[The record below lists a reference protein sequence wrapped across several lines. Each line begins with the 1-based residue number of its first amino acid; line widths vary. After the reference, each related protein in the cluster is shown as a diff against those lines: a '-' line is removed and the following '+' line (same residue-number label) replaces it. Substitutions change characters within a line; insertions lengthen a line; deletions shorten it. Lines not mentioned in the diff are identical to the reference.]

1 MKFSIRLFLTFP
13 SVSVTSFVD
22 DKSGANI
29 RPVHRRQKTK
39 SASSIDWA
47 ADGAATL
54 SESPKTSNKNRDF
67 ISTLSKEMST
77 AITLPNFADRL
88 STISKSSHDSGRW
101 FPYAYEVVI
110 MQWSTFLIEQR
121 RSGEKCTADKTKGLA
136 SVIEESLNDAAMR
149 AIGVTVASA
158 PMLFEVIKQSLGFRV
173 KYLFDT
179 VLSKNDFRSTPP
191 LVALDDTLMS
201 SLLQVVSML
210 TDACI
215 DSRNFD
221 SWELRQMSIDV
232 NDAIIR
238 FLRDLFSFLSPD
250 CVHRLILT
258 YLSRFLTKE
267 GKKFADRDSLIGLRC
282 SWEIAKLRLNAV
294 TAFVRYPDFIKING
308 PQMLNWDRWWTGI
321 PPFQIDFFDEILSQY
336 TNYKLPEFVEME
348 SKDPPAIPAIT
359 PHWIAEIV
367 VDICLVGT
375 EHAEQYIQNRSSGL
389 LYELLWSCSQKSI
402 LLGISAPVAS
412 MFITI
417 IEKIAANASY
427 ISHFAPKS
435 QLRKDILTSMIFVLQ
450 SAPPNLLRALWR
462 RLIFRLHRRTE
473 DNIYVSHKE
482 KNHTANSATENVT
495 DEQPEPNILS
505 IFSTLNLSLRT
516 LEYEGS
522 DENIEGE
529 SSGENR
535 ENIEVWQK
543 EFLLSRTQDTG
554 KRHHSDR
561 GRHADNTDYSTSH
574 SRQWQ
579 SHDGSMVIVNSCHQI
594 ILEMN
599 SLLNKAFNGRR
610 FSNQLSRNNWNSYR
624 RGMLIQNDA
633 TGRNGISLFSFVDI
647 ALFVRGVTSVYLQA
661 LSLRESDIT
670 VAKALEFSA
679 KVIEIFGIK
688 IFIEAVGE
696 TLQHWMRVIS
706 FHCGARRA
714 LVRIEATDLLE
725 LLLRSTWD
733 CFGSFFRIRVPLL
746 AVQTE
751 VMERIVAISAARYYR
766 DQRRLGTNFENFT
779 NLGAEASLVPLWR
792 SLDRIQ
798 KRPASQQIA
807 YKRALIRIAG
817 KLKVGVLAFIIS
829 LVNRAET
836 HFFHRTFT
844 ELMSLLGYC
853 PFFGVTAK
861 NFLTMIMLMERVWT
875 LTQIP
880 EYVQC
885 KSVYCAS

>member
-1 MKFSIRLFLTFP
+1 MKKFVSLFLTHYLLLL
-13 SVSVTSFVD
+13 TSAYVGKTGVD
-22 DKSGANI
+22 I
-29 RPVHRRQKTK
+29 RPRAHRRQKTK

-47 ADGAATL
+47 DDENVHV
-54 SESPKTSNKNRDF
+54 SETSNSTNTVNQEH
-67 ISTLSKEMST
+67 ISTLSKELST
-77 AITLPNFADRL
+77 SIKLPNFADRL
-88 STISKSSHDSGRW
+88 TNISKSSHDSGRW

-121 RSGEKCTADKTKGLA
+121 RSGEKSPADRAEGPVSA
-136 SVIEESLNDAAMR
+136 VEENLNKAAMR

-179 VLSKNDFRSTPP
+179 VLSKQNLRSTPP
-191 LVALDDTLMS
+191 LVALDDTLML
-201 SLLQVVSML
+201 SLLQIVSML

-267 GKKFADRDSLIGLRC
+267 GKNFADRDSLIGLRC

-321 PPFQIDFFDEILSQY
+321 PPNFQIDFFDEILNQY
-336 TNYKLPEFVEME
+336 AKYNLPEFVGVDG
-348 SKDPPAIPAIT
+348 SVPKDPPVFPTIT
-359 PHWIAEIV
+359 PHWLAEVV
-367 VDICLVGT
+367 VDICLFGT

-389 LYELLWSCSQKSI
+389 LHELLWSCSQKSI
-402 LLGISAPVAS
+402 LSGISAPVAS

-427 ISHFAPKS
+427 ISNFSPKS
-435 QLRKDILTSMIFVLQ
+435 QLRKDTLTSMIFVLQ

-462 RLIFRLHRRTE
+462 RLISRLQRRS
-473 DNIYVSHKE
+473 DHDIYVSVKSKSGQERCTKE
-482 KNHTANSATENVT
+482 SITENV
-495 DEQPEPNILS
+495 EKPEPNILS
-505 IFSTLNLSLRT
+505 IFSMLNLSLRT

-522 DENIEGE
+522 DESIEVE

-535 ENIEVWQK
+535 ESIEVWRK
-543 EFLLSRTQDTG
+543 EFLLSRNLD
-554 KRHHSDR
+554 KRNHADR
-561 GRHADNTDYSTSH
+561 GRNNVNTDYSTSH

-599 SLLNKAFNGRR
+599 SLLHKAFNGRR
-610 FSNQLSRNNWNSYR
+610 LSNQLSRNNWKGYR
-624 RGMLIQNDA
+624 RRVSVQSDT
-633 TGRNGISLFSFVDI
+633 TGRRGGALFSFTDTV
-647 ALFVRGVTSVYLQA
+647 LFVRGVTSVYLQA
-661 LSLRESDIT
+661 LALRESDIT

-751 VMERIVAISAARYYR
+751 VMERIVAIATARYYR
-766 DQRRLGTNFENFT
+766 DQRRLGTNLENFT

-817 KLKVGVLAFIIS
+817 KLKVCVLIFNIFT
-829 LVNRAET
+829 AE
-836 HFFHRTFT
+836 
-844 ELMSLLGYC
+844 L
-853 PFFGVTAK
+853 
-861 NFLTMIMLMERVWT
+861 
-875 LTQIP
+875 
-880 EYVQC
+880 
-885 KSVYCAS
+885 

>member
-1 MKFSIRLFLTFP
+1 M
-13 SVSVTSFVD
+13 TSGHD
-22 DKSGANI
+22 DNTGVNI
-29 RPVHRRQKTK
+29 RPRAHRRQKTK

-47 ADGAATL
+47 DNGQVNR
-54 SESPKTSNKNRDF
+54 SESSNIPSAENREP
-67 ISTLSKEMST
+67 ISSLSKEMST
-77 AITLPNFADRL
+77 SIKLPNFAERL
-88 STISKSSHDSGRW
+88 STISKLSHDSGRW
-101 FPYAYEVVI
+101 FPYAYEVII
-110 MQWSTFLIEQR
+110 MQWSTFLTEQR
-121 RSGEKCTADKTKGLA
+121 KSGEKCPFDRTDA
-136 SVIEESLNDAAMR
+136 SISAVEESLNKAAMR

-179 VLSKNDFRSTPP
+179 VLSKQDVRCTPP
-191 LVALDDTLMS
+191 LVALDDTLML
-201 SLLQVVSML
+201 SLLQIVSML

-238 FLRDLFSFLSPD
+238 FLRDLFSFLSPE

-282 SWEIAKLRLNAV
+282 SWEITKLRLNAV

-321 PPFQIDFFDEILSQY
+321 PPNFQIDFFDEILNQY
-336 TNYKLPEFVEME
+336 AKYNLPDFVGVDG
-348 SKDPPAIPAIT
+348 KVPTDPPVFPTIT
-359 PHWIAEIV
+359 PHWLSEMV
-367 VDICLVGT
+367 VDICLFGT

-389 LYELLWSCSQKSI
+389 LHELLWSCSQKSI
-402 LLGISAPVAS
+402 LSGIAAPVAS

-427 ISHFAPKS
+427 ISNFSPKS
-435 QLRKDILTSMIFVLQ
+435 QLRKDVLTSMIFVLQ

-462 RLIFRLHRRTE
+462 RLISRLNRRTE
-473 DNIYVSHKE
+473 DDIYVSVKSKSGHENGAKE
-482 KNHTANSATENVT
+482 AITEN
-495 DEQPEPNILS
+495 DAKPEPNILS
-505 IFSTLNLSLRT
+505 IFSMLNLSLRT

-522 DENIEGE
+522 DENVEGE

-535 ENIEVWQK
+535 ENIEVWRK
-543 EFLLSRTQDTG
+543 EFLLSRTLE

-561 GRHADNTDYSTSH
+561 GRNVSNTDYSTSH

-579 SHDGSMVIVNSCHQI
+579 SHDGSLVIVNSCHQI

-599 SLLNKAFNGRR
+599 SILHKAFNGRR
-610 FSNQLSRNNWNSYR
+610 FSSQLSRNNWDGYR
-624 RGMLIQNDA
+624 RGVSMQSDS
-633 TGRNGISLFSFVDI
+633 TGKNGSSLFSFSDTV
-647 ALFVRGVTSVYLQA
+647 LFVRGVTSVYLQA
-661 LSLRESDIT
+661 LALRESDIT

-751 VMERIVAISAARYYR
+751 VMERIVAISTARYYR
-766 DQRRLGTNFENFT
+766 DQRRLGTNLENFT

-817 KLKVGVLAFIIS
+817 KLKVRTLAFIAFPVLSIGPK
-829 LVNRAET
+829 LTVYLCVDCYQIEPLPRIC
-836 HFFHRTFT
+836 R
-844 ELMSLLGYC
+844 GK
-853 PFFGVTAK
+853 GI
-861 NFLTMIMLMERVWT
+861 NF
-875 LTQIP
+875 P
-880 EYVQC
+880 
-885 KSVYCAS
+885 S

>member
-1 MKFSIRLFLTFP
+1 MLLTFCP
-13 SVSVTSFVD
+13 FFIISGFENKTGVD
-22 DKSGANI
+22 I
-29 RPVHRRQKTK
+29 RPRAHRRQKTK
-39 SASSIDWA
+39 SASSIDWTE
-47 ADGAATL
+47 DGKVNF
-54 SESPKTSNKNRDF
+54 SETSNSTDAVKQEL

-77 AITLPNFADRL
+77 SIKLPNFADRL
-88 STISKSSHDSGRW
+88 SIISKMSPDSGRW

-110 MQWSTFLIEQR
+110 MQWSSFLIEQR
-121 RSGEKCTADKTKGLA
+121 RSGEKGCSDKSEGPVL
-136 SVIEESLNDAAMR
+136 SVEEHLHKAAMR
-149 AIGVTVASA
+149 AIGVTVAAA

-179 VLSKNDFRSTPP
+179 VLSKQDLRITPP
-191 LVALDDTLMS
+191 LVTLDDTLMM
-201 SLLQVVSML
+201 SLLQIVSML

-282 SWEIAKLRLNAV
+282 SWEITKLRLNAI

-321 PPFQIDFFDEILSQY
+321 PPNFQIDFFDEILNQY
-336 TNYKLPEFVEME
+336 AKYNLPEFVGVDERVP
-348 SKDPPAIPAIT
+348 KDPPIFPTIT
-359 PHWIAEIV
+359 PHWLAEVV
-367 VDICLVGT
+367 VDICLFGT

-389 LYELLWSCSQKSI
+389 LHELLWSCSQKSI
-402 LLGISAPVAS
+402 LSGISAPVAS

-427 ISHFAPKS
+427 ISNFSPKS
-435 QLRKDILTSMIFVLQ
+435 QLRKDTLTSMIFVLQ

-462 RLIFRLHRRTE
+462 RLIPRLHRRID
-473 DNIYVSHKE
+473 DNIYVSE
-482 KNHTANSATENVT
+482 KGKSSPGRCTIESITENI
-495 DEQPEPNILS
+495 EKPEPNILS
-505 IFSTLNLSLRT
+505 IFSMMNLSLRT

-529 SSGENR
+529 SSGDNR
-535 ENIEVWQK
+535 ESIEVWRK
-543 EFLLSRTQDTG
+543 EFLFSRNLDY
-554 KRHHSDR
+554 RNHSDR
-561 GRHADNTDYSTSH
+561 GGNTCNSEYSTSH

-599 SLLNKAFNGRR
+599 SLLHKACNGRR
-610 FSNQLSRNNWNSYR
+610 FTNQLSRSSCNGYG
-624 RGMLIQNDA
+624 RGVSIQSK
-633 TGRNGISLFSFVDI
+633 TSGRSGGSLFSFADTV
-647 ALFVRGVTSVYLQA
+647 LFVRGVTSVYLQA
-661 LSLRESDIT
+661 LALRESDIT

-751 VMERIVAISAARYYR
+751 VMERLVAISTARYYR
-766 DQRRLGTNFENFT
+766 DQRRLGTNLENFT

-817 KLKVGVLAFIIS
+817 KLKV
-829 LVNRAET
+829 RAPAVINI
-836 HFFHRTFT
+836 FVALCVFT
-844 ELMSLLGYC
+844 VC
-853 PFFGVTAK
+853 
-861 NFLTMIMLMERVWT
+861 
-875 LTQIP
+875 
-880 EYVQC
+880 
-885 KSVYCAS
+885 

>member
-1 MKFSIRLFLTFP
+1 M
-13 SVSVTSFVD
+13 
-22 DKSGANI
+22 
-29 RPVHRRQKTK
+29 
-39 SASSIDWA
+39 
-47 ADGAATL
+47 
-54 SESPKTSNKNRDF
+54 NREI

-77 AITLPNFADRL
+77 AVKLPNFADRL
-88 STISKSSHDSGRW
+88 SIISKSTNDSGRG
-101 FPYAYEVVI
+101 FPYTYEVII

-121 RSGEKCTADKTKGLA
+121 RAGEKCPTDRTDGPGSL
-136 SVIEESLNDAAMR
+136 VEENLNKAAMR

-179 VLSKNDFRSTPP
+179 VLSKQDLRSTPP
-191 LVALDDTLMS
+191 LVVLDDTLML

-210 TDACI
+210 IDACI

-258 YLSRFLTKE
+258 YLSRFSTLE
-267 GKKFADRDSLIGLRC
+267 GKKFADRDSQIGLRC

-308 PQMLNWDRWWTGI
+308 PQMLSWDRWWTGI
-321 PPFQIDFFDEILSQY
+321 PPNFQINFFDEILDQY
-336 TNYKLPEFVEME
+336 AKYNLPEFVGIEGR
-348 SKDPPAIPAIT
+348 SPKDPPVIPTMT
-359 PHWIAEIV
+359 PHWLAEVV
-367 VDICLVGT
+367 VDICLFGT
-375 EHAEQYIQNRSSGL
+375 EHAEQYIQNRSSGVL
-389 LYELLWSCSQKSI
+389 HELLWSCSQKSI
-402 LLGISAPVAS
+402 LYGISAPVAS

-417 IEKIAANASY
+417 IEKIAANAGYS
-427 ISHFAPKS
+427 SNFSPKS
-435 QLRKDILTSMIFVLQ
+435 QLRKDTLTSMIFVLQ

-462 RLIFRLHRRTE
+462 RLISRLHRRTE
-473 DNIYVSHKE
+473 DDIYVSVKE
-482 KNHTANSATENVT
+482 KDSRANAANESSSENTET
-495 DEQPEPNILS
+495 LEPNILS

-535 ENIEVWQK
+535 ENIEVWRK
-543 EFLLSRTQDTG
+543 EFLLSRTQDR
-554 KRHHSDR
+554 RHHSDR
-561 GRHADNTDYSTSH
+561 GRNAENTDYSTSH

-599 SLLNKAFNGRR
+599 SLLNKAFSGRR
-610 FSNQLSRNNWNSYR
+610 FSTQSSRNNWIGNR
-624 RGMLIQNDA
+624 RGVSSQGEA
-633 TGRNGISLFSFVDI
+633 TGLNERSLFSFLDTV
-647 ALFVRGVTSVYLQA
+647 LFVRGVTSVYLQA
-661 LSLRESDIT
+661 LALRESDIT

-688 IFIEAVGE
+688 IFIESVGE

-798 KRPASQQIA
+798 KRPASRQIA

-817 KLKVGVLAFIIS
+817 KLKVRAPVFI
-829 LVNRAET
+829 LVDA
-836 HFFHRTFT
+836 
-844 ELMSLLGYC
+844 
-853 PFFGVTAK
+853 
-861 NFLTMIMLMERVWT
+861 
-875 LTQIP
+875 
-880 EYVQC
+880 
-885 KSVYCAS
+885 